1 MIQNIT
7 RFWYNKNGKPQK
19 FINRKVFSYKFL
31 VLVNYFL
38 HFLIIWFHY
47 VNSLNYILIFVC
59 ADCADCAVK
68 NVFS

>member
-19 FINRKVFSYKFL
+19 FINRKVFSYMFL

-38 HFLIIWFHY
+38 HFLIICFHY
-47 VNSLNYILIFVC
+47 VNSLNYILIFVS
-59 ADCADCAVK
+59 AIK
-68 NVFS
+68 NMFS